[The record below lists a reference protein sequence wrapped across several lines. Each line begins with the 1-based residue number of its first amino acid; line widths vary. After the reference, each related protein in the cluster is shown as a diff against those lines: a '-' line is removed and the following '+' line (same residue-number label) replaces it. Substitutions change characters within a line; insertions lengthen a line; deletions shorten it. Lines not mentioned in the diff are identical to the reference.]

1 VPLTCKR
8 GREPWIVDGVTAAR
22 VLGAG
27 RMNLT
32 GGAYTGYESL
42 IEIESLGGRKGLQV
56 QFHIHPLEQ
65 EIRELISAQASTSD
79 GRRLKQDGK
88 DCWYLPIRDLLPAI
102 LGKGYTVEELQ
113 KIIEMGKARQT
124 FSERNYRRE
133 RVLYC
138 MPIDPGELR
147 EQLRNKLQAL
157 MEEIGAFKQ
166 ISSYTTSFNS
176 AEMTEAVERVQDD
189 ADYDRLASVM
199 NEEFKRNHRLLPTY
213 FMNVEAKLKD
223 VRKQLTDL
231 QRQVLNSREA
241 QQVRMPSAKSAW
253 GSALGRYIVQN
264 LEESLSDFE
273 KASKALV
280 DEVDKAMLHYAFSQ
294 QCSPKENLD
303 LLHRYWSKANDLEGE
318 LKSQTVTAQHLLKQ
332 LSQFYE
338 WIKVLRTS
346 DQVYERL
353 LKLQQDQEHRAKAKE
368 LLADFD
374 QLSQEV
380 ADHLELRNVSGLA
393 AYRQFEKRFNT
404 LEEQKQQYLTNLKA
418 SFDSYRDKLN
428 QVLAGLTI
436 DGRIREVFNPEDV
449 ANCYQRMFSQGV
461 NVIKQQALDRL
472 LEEIRVQEHELAYA
486 RDVLQVIDEQ
496 QAQEQIEQL
505 ISIQHAIEDFNNKL
519 SEEWLRTLS
528 ESKGVTEAEKLGQ
541 TVREGF
547 TAISAAQ
554 AKLRQVTVPKV
565 PDGKQAQYFYT
576 LLPDTP
582 AVDFKELV
590 LQMMGETGDPA
601 NALEVSLESLAELFR
616 SNCVQVS
623 VKRRKR

>member
-1 VPLTCKR
+1 
-8 GREPWIVDGVTAAR
+8 
-22 VLGAG
+22 
-27 RMNLT
+27 
-32 GGAYTGYESL
+32 
-42 IEIESLGGRKGLQV
+42 
-56 QFHIHPLEQ
+56 
-65 EIRELISAQASTSD
+65 
-79 GRRLKQDGK
+79 
-88 DCWYLPIRDLLPAI
+88 LPIRDLLPAI

-113 KIIEMGKARQT
+113 KIIEMGKARHT

-138 MPIDPGELR
+138 MLIDPDELKD
-147 EQLRNKLQAL
+147 QLRNKLQDL

-176 AEMTEAVERVQDD
+176 AEMSEAIERVQDD

-199 NEEFKRNHRLLPTY
+199 NDEFKRNHRLLPNY
-213 FMNVEAKLKD
+213 FTNVEAKLKD

-273 KASKALV
+273 KSSKVLV

-294 QCSPKENLD
+294 QRSPKENLD
-303 LLHRYWSKANDLEGE
+303 LLHKYWSKANDLEGE

-338 WIKVLRTS
+338 WTKVLRKS

-393 AYRQFEKRFNT
+393 AYRQFEKRFEV
-404 LEEQKQQYLTNLKA
+404 LEEQRQQYLTNLKA

-428 QVLAGLTI
+428 QILADLTI
-436 DGRIREVFNPEDV
+436 DGRIREVFNPDDI

-461 NVIKQQALDRL
+461 NVIKQQAFDRV
-472 LEEIRVQEHELAYA
+472 LEEIRVQERELAYA
-486 RDVLQVIDEQ
+486 RDVLQVIDKQ

-505 ISIQHAIEDFNNKL
+505 MSIQYTIEDFNGKL
-519 SEEWLRTLS
+519 SEEWLRTLVES
-528 ESKGVTEAEKLGQ
+528 EETTEAEKLGQ
-541 TVREGF
+541 IVRDGF
-547 TAISAAQ
+547 TAISTAQ
-554 AKLRQVTVPKV
+554 AKLRQVTAPKV
-565 PDGKQAQYFYT
+565 PNGEQAQYFYA